1 MKNTKRNRL
10 GFTLIELLV
19 VVLIIGILVAVALPQ
34 YQKAVEKARMAEG
47 LQIAS
52 TLQKGVEAYILENGF
67 CGGSG
72 SAYSMCYNYKLHQDL
87 DISISSTLDQSS
99 RYCSNQT
106 CARTKN
112 FMYYA
117 SRNGS
122 TYIILVRRFP
132 NADDIETENA
142 SNTNLTYYEIKLT
155 YTRDTQ
161 KWEKEY
167 TQKAGAKVNLKP
179 DFEALGFTVK

>member
-1 MKNTKRNRL
+1 MTQRNTRR

-19 VVLIIGILVAVALPQ
+19 VVLIIGILAAVAVPQ

-47 LQIAS
+47 LHIAS

-67 CGGSG
+67 CSG
-72 SAYSMCYNYKLHQDL
+72 SKCVNPKFHQDL
-87 DISISSTLDQSS
+87 DISIPSTLDEGS
-99 RYCSNQT
+99 RYCPSIT

-117 SRNGS
+117 GRYDS
-122 TYIILVRRFP
+122 TYYIEVCRFP
-132 NADDIETENA
+132 NADDTKTENA
-142 SNTNLTYYEIKLT
+142 SNTNLTYYLIRLRKR
-155 YTRDTQ
+155 RDTQ

-167 TQKAGAKVNLKP
+167 VQKVGAKVNLKP
-179 DFEALGFTVK
+179 DFEALGFTVE